1 MFLIILTFISAI
13 SISLIAA
20 GYSII
25 GLATLFAGAATPIIA
40 MGSALEVGK
49 LVAASWLYHN
59 WRRNI
64 PKSLKAYLFTSI
76 IVLIFITSVGIFG
89 FLSKAH
95 LDQVKPTAG
104 NTEQIA
110 LIDKKI
116 KQEEKIIERAEKTLA
131 QLDKALD
138 VYIDKEYVSRGLKER
153 NKQKEERDLLNKSID
168 ESMAKIADLNNSKS
182 SINIEQL
189 KLEADVGPL
198 KYVAELI
205 YGDNAK
211 DHFDSAVRIIILI
224 LIFVFDPLA
233 VLLLIASQYTFN
245 WAREQK
251 GGGSLPPKSD
261 PDNSPTSPT
270 PGYTDEEWDQAHREN
285 YEFDRAKVIDA
296 NEPPEIVEPEEP
308 KEKEKTTSELL
319 MEGFKEEQEQRAIE
333 EQNEEWADMYAQADN
348 TLPKDSVA
356 EQIEDE
362 TLKELSNLDKW
373 NEWVEKANEEAEK
386 NPEEPKKELPD
397 TKNRIFY
404 SAEVEDQKKTP
415 EGINYMKKEGN
426 KQVRKTSTPKS

>member
-1 MFLIILTFISAI
+1 MFLTLITFISAI

-20 GYSII
+20 GYSIL
-25 GLATLFAGAATPIIA
+25 GLATLFAGAYIPIIA

-59 WRRNI
+59 WRSDI

-76 IVLIFITSVGIFG
+76 IVLIFITSIGIFG

-104 NTEQIA
+104 NTEQIE

-116 KQEEKIIERAEKTLA
+116 KQEEKIIARAEKTLA

-138 VYIDKEYVSRGLKER
+138 VYSDKEFVTRGLKER

-168 ESMAKIADLNNSKS
+168 EAMEKITNLNNSKS
-182 SINIEQL
+182 SINREQL

-205 YGDNAK
+205 YGDNAN

-233 VLLLIASQYTFN
+233 VLLLIAAN
-245 WAREQK
+245 I
-251 GGGSLPPKSD
+251 SLNQWRDKRD
-261 PDNSPTSPT
+261 EAK
-270 PGYTDEEWDQAHREN
+270 TDTM
-285 YEFDRAKVIDA
+285 DRALKRIEVLESRNKRLKIYKDLTKEFGD
-296 NEPPEIVEPEEP
+296 NPDEI
-308 KEKEKTTSELL
+308 KLKL
-319 MEGFKEEQEQRAIE
+319 
-333 EQNEEWADMYAQADN
+333 N
-348 TLPKDSVA
+348 
-356 EQIEDE
+356 QIYD
-362 TLKELSNLDKW
+362 W
-373 NEWVEKANEEAEK
+373 NNNK
-386 NPEEPKKELPD
+386 N
-397 TKNRIFY
+397 
-404 SAEVEDQKKTP
+404 
-415 EGINYMKKEGN
+415 
-426 KQVRKTSTPKS
+426 

>member
-1 MFLIILTFISAI
+1 MFLTLVTFISAI

-20 GYSII
+20 GYSIL
-25 GLATLFAGAATPIIA
+25 GLATLFAGAYVPIIA

-116 KQEEKIIERAEKTLA
+116 RQEEKIIERAEKTLA

-168 ESMAKIADLNNSKS
+168 EAMAKIADLNNSKS

-233 VLLLIASQYTFN
+233 VLLLIAAN
-245 WAREQK
+245 I
-251 GGGSLPPKSD
+251 SLNQWRDKRDENKSD
-261 PDNSPTSPT
+261 TMERALRRIEVLENRNRRLKIYKDLTKEFGDNPD
-270 PGYTDEEWDQAHREN
+270 
-285 YEFDRAKVIDA
+285 
-296 NEPPEIVEPEEP
+296 EI
-308 KEKEKTTSELL
+308 KLKLS
-319 MEGFKEEQEQRAIE
+319 
-333 EQNEEWADMYAQADN
+333 
-348 TLPKDSVA
+348 
-356 EQIEDE
+356 QIYDW
-362 TLKELSNLDKW
+362 NNDK
-373 NEWVEKANEEAEK
+373 N
-386 NPEEPKKELPD
+386 
-397 TKNRIFY
+397 
-404 SAEVEDQKKTP
+404 
-415 EGINYMKKEGN
+415 
-426 KQVRKTSTPKS
+426 